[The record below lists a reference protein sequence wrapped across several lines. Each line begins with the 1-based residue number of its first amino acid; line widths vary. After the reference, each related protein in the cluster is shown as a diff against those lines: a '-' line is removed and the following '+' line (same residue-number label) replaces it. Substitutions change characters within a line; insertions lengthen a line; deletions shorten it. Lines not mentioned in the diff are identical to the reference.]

1 MTRALLCCGL
11 SGLSLVLALSTALI
25 QNENRAKGIELNAL
39 KEECSMLEAINGDRL
54 EKLLEKD
61 WAPLPFTPREP
72 KAPAHAAPKTDGP
85 GTTPAKTPG
94 RADA

>member
-11 SGLSLVLALSTALI
+11 SGLTLVLALATALV

-39 KEECSMLEAINGDRL
+39 KEECSMLEAINGDHL
-54 EKLLEKD
+54 EKILEKD

-72 KAPAHAAPKTDGP
+72 KKPEPKPAPAKEAH
-85 GTTPAKTPG
+85 AKTPG
-94 RADA
+94 RADT